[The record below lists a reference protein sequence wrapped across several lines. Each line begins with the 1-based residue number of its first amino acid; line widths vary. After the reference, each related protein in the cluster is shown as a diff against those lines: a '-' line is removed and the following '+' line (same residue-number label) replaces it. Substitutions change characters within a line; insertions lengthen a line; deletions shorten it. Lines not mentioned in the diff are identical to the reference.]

1 MYARDDAAMERIELA
16 RIVHEERIRAV
27 ETALHRRRLLHANDD
42 DTQPTSDPMTSP
54 AAASVARPASPAQPA
69 GPTSPRRSTSPVR

>member
-1 MYARDDAAMERIELA
+1 MYARDDAVMERIELA

-42 DTQPTSDPMTSP
+42 IQASTTPTSSQAT
-54 AAASVARPASPAQPA
+54 AAAPATASTAQPA
-69 GPTSPRRSTSPVR
+69 GPASRASTSPVR